1 LRPRRTTPRIRTFSW
16 PRPTPMP
23 SKAEGTHRQR
33 WWFLGF
39 GRSLFPLLLLW
50 QRLCGSDGS
59 FKHRKASVFSWRFPV
74 RDARP
79 PSVIRAS
86 RPSRAFCAD
95 ARTMHERRRTEIR
108 CAGGRRDGGQIGG
121 PKEPY
126 HRRRKAQDGPT
137 VSSMSCNWQYELPTW
152 GNLTMCVVSH
162 VRRTVKEGID
172 SLVTNPR
179 STRHTLVRAPRRKT
193 V

>member
-1 LRPRRTTPRIRTFSW
+1 
-16 PRPTPMP
+16 
-23 SKAEGTHRQR
+23 
-33 WWFLGF
+33 
-39 GRSLFPLLLLW
+39 
-50 QRLCGSDGS
+50 
-59 FKHRKASVFSWRFPV
+59 
-74 RDARP
+74 
-79 PSVIRAS
+79 VIRAS

-108 CAGGRRDGGQIGG
+108 YVGGRRDGGQIGG

-126 HRRRKAQDGPT
+126 HRRRTGATHT
-137 VSSMSCNWQYELPTW
+137 VSCVSRLRSRNRQYELPTW

-179 STRHTLVRAPRRKT
+179 STRHTLVRAATTRHPNGSSSAQRQHHLAQLCRSCSCYCSQLTRGSPWRGKR
-193 V
+193 

>member
-1 LRPRRTTPRIRTFSW
+1 MPSW
-16 PRPTPMP
+16 PMP
-23 SKAEGTHRQR
+23 CKAEVETHRLR

-126 HRRRKAQDGPT
+126 HRRRTDPQFRLCP
-137 VSSMSCNWQYELPTW
+137 Y
-152 GNLTMCVVSH
+152 
-162 VRRTVKEGID
+162 
-172 SLVTNPR
+172 
-179 STRHTLVRAPRRKT
+179 
-193 V
+193 

>member
-1 LRPRRTTPRIRTFSW
+1 
-16 PRPTPMP
+16 
-23 SKAEGTHRQR
+23 
-33 WWFLGF
+33 
-39 GRSLFPLLLLW
+39 
-50 QRLCGSDGS
+50 
-59 FKHRKASVFSWRFPV
+59 
-74 RDARP
+74 
-79 PSVIRAS
+79 
-86 RPSRAFCAD
+86 
-95 ARTMHERRRTEIR
+95 MHERRRTEIR

-126 HRRRKAQDGPT
+126 HRRRTDPQFRL
-137 VSSMSCNWQYELPTW
+137 SCNWQYELPTW